1 MKTKEQW
8 NKCLISDDVLHEI
21 KGGTSGEISF
31 VCPECGESKDFSQS
45 PLLIHPT
52 PIICNRCYCH
62 FQVFFE
68 SGGYRV
74 RILGK
79 FKPFWK

>member
-31 VCPECGESKDFSQS
+31 VCPECGESKYFSQS
-45 PLLIHPT
+45 PL
-52 PIICNRCYCH
+52 
-62 FQVFFE
+62 
-68 SGGYRV
+68 
-74 RILGK
+74 
-79 FKPFWK
+79 